1 MFEQHRDRPLP
12 FQNLLAE
19 FVYQR
24 TYARYI
30 PHLLRRETW
39 FETVSRA
46 VTFLHKHTPQYHH
59 SHYDLLWDDIFTH
72 IYDHDVMPS
81 MRLLWSA
88 GPSAE
93 QDHTKLYNCSYIA
106 VTDLT
111 AFAEILYILMCGTG
125 VGASVQKHH
134 TAKLPL
140 VHPRLPTYIA
150 RTHHVEDSR
159 EGWANALLKGL
170 IAWFRGDDIHFDY
183 SQVRPNGAPL
193 FLTGGRAS
201 GPAPLK
207 KLLDFS
213 KTIVLQ
219 RQGQRLRPIDVADI
233 VNMIGEVVVVGGVRR
248 SSEILLFSPHDH
260 EMLSAK
266 SGEWYKTHPHRRMA
280 NNSASFMVRPAPD
293 HFDLLWS
300 TLENSHAGEPGVFIQ
315 SNARNSSP
323 RRQPHQDFGTNPC
336 GEIIL
341 RGSHDN
347 GGGQFCNLTEVVA
360 REDDTLQSLLY
371 KIRVATIIGTIQSTF
386 THFPYLRKGWA
397 ENCQEERLLGVSITG
412 IADCPALT
420 EDALRRLKHEAIKCN
435 QVIAMQLGINPS
447 AAITTVKPSGTVSQ
461 MVNSSSGIHVRYAPY
476 YIRRVRIAATD
487 PLLQHLIKQGL
498 TAEPESGSP
507 NPPLTYVLSFP
518 IASPPTAL
526 TRHDVSAMDQLN
538 NWLMFK
544 LHYTEHNPSCTIY
557 VKAHEWYDVKNWV
570 YENWDVV
577 GGLSFFPSDDHVYPL
592 APYEEITREQYLALM
607 ETFPKH
613 IDYTTLREYQDDTTG
628 ATDYACTG
636 GSCELP

>member
-1 MFEQHRDRPLP
+1 MFEQYSSRPLP

-39 FETVSRA
+39 FETVQRT
-46 VTFLHKHTPQYHH
+46 VMFLQKHTPEIHPT
-59 SHYDLLWDDIFTH
+59 SLLWQDIFTH
-72 IYDHDVMPS
+72 IYDHRVMPS

-93 QDHTKLYNCSYIA
+93 QDNTKLYNCSFIA
-106 VTDLT
+106 VTGLS
-111 AFAEILYILMCGTG
+111 AFSEILYILMCGTG

-134 TAKLPL
+134 TDKLPL
-140 VHPRLPTYIA
+140 VMPTT
-150 RTHHVEDSR
+150 RTSFTKTHMVEDSR

-170 IAWFRGDDIHFDY
+170 IAWYRGDDVRFDY

-201 GPAPLK
+201 GPDPLK
-207 KLLDFS
+207 KLLTFTH
-213 KTIVLQ
+213 KIIRQ

-248 SSEILLFSPHDH
+248 SSEILLFTPQDP

-266 SGEWYKTHPHRRMA
+266 SGNWYDHSPHRRMA
-280 NNSASFMVRPAPD
+280 NNSGVFTTRPTAED
-293 HFDLLWS
+293 FDTYWE
-300 TLENSHAGEPGVFIQ
+300 TLKNSHAGEPGLFNQAAAYIT
-315 SNARNSSP
+315 AP

-341 RGSHDN
+341 RGSHLE

-360 REDDTLQSLLY
+360 REDDTPQSLLE
-371 KIRVATIIGTIQSTF
+371 KVHIATIIGTIQSRF
-386 THFPYLRKGWA
+386 THFPYLRPGWKKNS
-397 ENCQEERLLGVSITG
+397 EEERLLGVSITG
-412 IADCPALT
+412 IADCPILEDEAL
-420 EDALRRLKHEAIKCN
+420 LRTLRQQAIIANEEYARLF
-435 QVIAMQLGINPS
+435 GIHPS
-447 AAITTVKPSGTVSQ
+447 VAITTVKPSGTVSQ
-461 MVNSSSGIHVRYAPY
+461 MVNSSSGIHVRYAAY

-498 TAEPESGSP
+498 TAVPESGSP

-526 TRHDVSAMDQLN
+526 TRHDVSAMDQLTT
-538 NWLMFK
+538 WLTFK

-557 VKAHEWYDVKNWV
+557 VKAHEWYEVKNWV

-613 IDYTTLREYQDDTTG
+613 IDYTTLKEYQDDTTG